1 VLRNSS
7 LVGEPGL
14 AASDSFASLER
25 TPAWIE
31 RRQAVRFPAHDDVE
45 IEVAGEPTLKL
56 SGFLRDASRTGVR
69 LALPER
75 VSRGAEVRIKLQGA
89 LVLLGQIRYCRCAGD
104 IFYAGVLIRNM
115 PATLFSDRAAA

>member
-1 VLRNSS
+1 VN
-7 LVGEPGL
+7 EPVL
-14 AASDSFASLER
+14 AAGDFPASLEQA
-25 TPAWIE
+25 PAWIE

-45 IEVAGEPTLKL
+45 IQVAGDPALKL

-75 VSRGAEVRIKLQGA
+75 VSRGAEVRIKLRGA

-104 IFYAGVLIRNM
+104 IFYAGVLIHNM
-115 PATLFSDRAAA
+115 PATLFPDRSAA